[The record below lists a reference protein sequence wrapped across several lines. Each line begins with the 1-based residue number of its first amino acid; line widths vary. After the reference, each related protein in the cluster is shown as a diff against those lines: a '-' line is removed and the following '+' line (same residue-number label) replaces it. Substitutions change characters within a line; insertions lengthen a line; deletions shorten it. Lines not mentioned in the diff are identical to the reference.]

1 MIKGPS
7 ALAYGTDCIGGVLNF
22 IAENPLNSNG
32 SEKGVNYRWFSN
44 TNGYQASFITKSRS
58 DKKYHSYSGGYNNH
72 GNYLRPNRE
81 EVANSY
87 YEQFF
92 GQGEFGYIL
101 DWGLIDGA
109 YSSAYNNAGIIGQ

>member
-1 MIKGPS
+1 MDIK
-7 ALAYGTDCIGGVLNF
+7 L
-22 IAENPLNSNG
+22 
-32 SEKGVNYRWFSN
+32 
-44 TNGYQASFITKSRS
+44 FITRSRS

-72 GNYLRPNRE
+72 GNYLKPNGE

-109 YSSAYNNAGIIGQ
+109 YSSAYNNAGIIGQEGAWQQSGDHLITTNATLIKWGWKFKPVVTTN